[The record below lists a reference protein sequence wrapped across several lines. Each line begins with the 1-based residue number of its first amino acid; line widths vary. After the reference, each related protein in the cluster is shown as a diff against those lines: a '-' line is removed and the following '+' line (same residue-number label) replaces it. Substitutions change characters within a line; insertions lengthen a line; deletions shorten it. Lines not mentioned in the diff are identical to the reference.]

1 MSNSMARER
10 LKQSSLPET
19 FSQVLGD
26 LADLFRKELRLAR
39 AELSSNASAK
49 LRGGIWLALA
59 GVFGLASLALVL
71 GALVAWIT
79 SLDVSLHVAFLIV
92 AAGVGLLAVA
102 AYFAGQKDAQAELTP
117 SRTISQ
123 VKRDIEMTKE
133 QLT

>member
-1 MSNSMARER
+1 MARER
-10 LKQSSLPET
+10 LRQSSLPET

-59 GVFGLASLALVL
+59 GIFGLASLALVL

-92 AAGVGLLAVA
+92 AAGVGLLAVI

-123 VKRDIEMTKE
+123 VKRDIEITKE

>member
-1 MSNSMARER
+1 MARER
-10 LKQSSLPET
+10 LRQSNLPET

-59 GVFGLASLALVL
+59 GIFGLASLALVL

-123 VKRDIEMTKE
+123 VKRDIEITKE

>member
-1 MSNSMARER
+1 MARER

-59 GVFGLASLALVL
+59 GIFGLASLALVL

-92 AAGVGLLAVA
+92 GAGVGLLAVI

-123 VKRDIEMTKE
+123 VKRDIEITKE

>member
-1 MSNSMARER
+1 MARER
-10 LKQSSLPET
+10 LRQSNLPET

-49 LRGGIWLALA
+49 LQGGIWLALA
-59 GVFGLASLALVL
+59 GIFGLASLALVL

-92 AAGVGLLAVA
+92 AAGVGLLAVI

-123 VKRDIEMTKE
+123 VKRDIEITKE